1 MSNTPNEQCAA
12 LPSSNTAARIWDG
25 DPAAFPTILRDLA
38 LRGLLISTGMYLAGA
53 RGKPLIVQALAGS
66 AVIEGF
72 VLAWI
77 GYDRWHAKQQGQL
90 SATPTPVQS
99 AQQYMT
105 LA

>member
-25 DPAAFPTILRDLA
+25 DTAAIPTIARDLA
-38 LRGLLISTGMYLAGA
+38 LRGLLIGTGMYLAGA
-53 RGKPLIVQALAGS
+53 RGRPLLVQALAGS

-77 GYDRWHAKQQGQL
+77 GYDRYAARQQAQL
-90 SATPTPVQS
+90 SAAPQGYSV
-99 AQQYMT
+99 
-105 LA
+105 L